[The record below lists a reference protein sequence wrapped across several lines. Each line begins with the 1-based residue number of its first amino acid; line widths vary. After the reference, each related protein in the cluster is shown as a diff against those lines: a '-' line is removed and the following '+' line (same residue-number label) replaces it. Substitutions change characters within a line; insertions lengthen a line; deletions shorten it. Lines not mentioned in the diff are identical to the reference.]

1 MSQSLKDLSF
11 DELDR
16 LISRLLR
23 WWGMSVLQLSL
34 GVVFFWFGIL
44 KLVDLSPA
52 SELVRNTVYWWDP
65 DWFIPVLGVW
75 EMIIGVCL
83 VIRPLV
89 RVAIPLLLIQM
100 PGTMLPLV
108 LLPEVCFTQFPFG
121 LTLEGQYIVK
131 NLVLVA
137 AALVVGGS
145 LRDRRFQNER
155 FPGFRLEGR

>member
-52 SELVRNTVYWWDP
+52 SELVRSKSKSHAKTIG
-65 DWFIPVLGVW
+65 FI
-75 EMIIGVCL
+75 
-83 VIRPLV
+83 
-89 RVAIPLLLIQM
+89 
-100 PGTMLPLV
+100 
-108 LLPEVCFTQFPFG
+108 
-121 LTLEGQYIVK
+121 
-131 NLVLVA
+131 A
-137 AALVVGGS
+137 AG
-145 LRDRRFQNER
+145 
-155 FPGFRLEGR
+155 